1 MSREAISSKKQK
13 SVTFQTSESGC
24 NLNNEESTCNGALNE
39 TTMEMFQRLT
49 NKKREYLEEAIED
62 KNGRFCYEEDPNEYK
77 KARKRMQ
84 NRESAVRS
92 RLRKKYHQDELE
104 IKIMELEKIQ
114 KEITEQN
121 AGLAA

>member
-1 MSREAISSKKQK
+1 
-13 SVTFQTSESGC
+13 
-24 NLNNEESTCNGALNE
+24 
-39 TTMEMFQRLT
+39 MEMFQRLT

-104 IKIMELEKIQ
+104 IKI
-114 KEITEQN
+114 
-121 AGLAA
+121 